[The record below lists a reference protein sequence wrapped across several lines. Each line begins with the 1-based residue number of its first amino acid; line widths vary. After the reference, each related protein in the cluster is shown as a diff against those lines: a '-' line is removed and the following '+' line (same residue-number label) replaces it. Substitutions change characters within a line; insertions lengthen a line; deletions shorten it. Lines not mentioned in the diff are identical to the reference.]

1 MHFCQ
6 SWSNFIKSCKI
17 IIHFTS
23 FFLNC
28 WPGFPNGN
36 LSYNIYNS
44 RPFYYVNWHC
54 WPTFNSI
61 SSLEFLKW
69 HCWPDSYT
77 NLTQQIYFYIN
88 LTLYNF
94 IQQWIYKLFNL
105 YFSFHFNFRFSFHCN
120 FHFNLGFGSQDR
132 KFGNPKLF
140 GSVKI
145 LWSNPSSIYSWFL
158 KPLSVLHSRFPT
170 KKSWVA
176 AYFFNFF
183 QLFQG
188 KKNNIKAI
196 LCNFSMPLLK
206 CF

>member
-1 MHFCQ
+1 MRGQPSKWPFRLHFCQ

-23 FFLNC
+23 FFKNC

-77 NLTQQIYFYIN
+77 NLTQQISILIWHFI
-88 LTLYNF
+88 TLYNSE
-94 IQQWIYKLFNL
+94 YTSSSS
-105 YFSFHFNFRFSFHCN
+105 FSLQSLLQFSLQF
-120 FHFNLGFGSQDR
+120 
-132 KFGNPKLF
+132 
-140 GSVKI
+140 
-145 LWSNPSSIYSWFL
+145 
-158 KPLSVLHSRFPT
+158 
-170 KKSWVA
+170 
-176 AYFFNFF
+176 
-183 QLFQG
+183 
-188 KKNNIKAI
+188 
-196 LCNFSMPLLK
+196 
-206 CF
+206 